1 MSDEHTRPWARHFL
15 DVWQERAG
23 DPRLPPWFRVAALAY
38 GSHQNN
44 GHAPFKPGQVALVL
58 GGIDAST
65 GEFIPCRNVTR
76 PISLAV
82 EFGLLAPG
90 SYHRCLIVPSH
101 AVRKGAM
108 FTAPTVC
115 AHEDEHGRRR

>member
-1 MSDEHTRPWARHFL
+1 MADEHIRSWARHFL

-23 DPRLPPWFRVAALAY
+23 DPRLPHWFRVAALAY
-38 GSHQNN
+38 GSHMNN

-58 GGIDAST
+58 GTITET
-65 GEFIPCRNVTR
+65 GEFIPYRNVSR
-76 PISLAV
+76 AIALAI
-82 EFGLLAPG
+82 EYGLLAPG

-108 FTAPTVC
+108 FAAPTVC
-115 AHEDEHGRRR
+115 AHEAEHRERR